1 MAMEQGMKRC
11 PACAELIQA
20 EAHKCRY
27 CGTDIDSYVAA
38 HESTVEKTLFSGHPK
53 VIYTFG
59 QYVLVVCTLGI
70 ALLVYWLRS
79 LSTTFTVTTQRVQ
92 IERGIFS
99 KVKDNLEL
107 FRVDHFDVLKPLGMR
122 LLGQC
127 QVHLHSSDQGMSSV
141 YLYGIDGLEAMADT
155 LRDCSLR
162 ERARRRVLP
171 VEQM

>member
-1 MAMEQGMKRC
+1 MEPATKRC
-11 PACAELIQA
+11 PACAEEIQA
-20 EAHKCRY
+20 AAHKCRY
-27 CGTDIDSYVAA
+27 CGTDIDAYVAA
-38 HESTVEKTLFSGHPK
+38 HETTVEKELFSGHPK
-53 VIYTFG
+53 AIYSFG
-59 QYVLVVCTLGI
+59 QFVLAVCTLGI
-70 ALLVYWLRS
+70 ALLIYWVRS
-79 LSTTFTVTTQRVQ
+79 LSITFTITTQRVQ
-92 IERGIFS
+92 VERGLFS

-127 QVHLHSSDQGMSSV
+127 QVHLHTSDPDMPSV
-141 YLYGIDGLEAMADT
+141 SLYGIPELEAMAET

>member
-1 MAMEQGMKRC
+1 MDQAMKRC

-27 CGTDIDSYVAA
+27 CGTDLDSYVAA
-38 HESTVEKTLFSGHPK
+38 HAASVEKTLFSGHPR

-59 QYVLVVCTLGI
+59 QYVLAVCTIGI

-92 IERGIFS
+92 IERGLFS
-99 KVKDNLEL
+99 KVQDNLEL
-107 FRVDHFDVLKPLGMR
+107 FRVDHFDVLKPFGMR
-122 LLGQC
+122 LVGQC
-127 QVHLHSSDQGMSSV
+127 QVHLHSSDQSMSSV

>member
-1 MAMEQGMKRC
+1 MEPATKRC
-11 PACAELIQA
+11 PACAEEIQA
-20 EAHKCRY
+20 AAHKCRF
-27 CGTDIDSYVAA
+27 CGTDIDSYTVA
-38 HESTVEKTLFSGHPK
+38 HEATVEKELFSGHPK
-53 VIYTFG
+53 VIYSFG

-79 LSTTFTVTTQRVQ
+79 LGTRFTITTQRVQ
-92 IERGIFS
+92 LEHGIFS

-107 FRVDHFDVLKPLGMR
+107 FRVDHFDVLKPFGMR

-141 YLYGIDGLEAMADT
+141 YLFGIPGLEAMADT
-155 LRDCSLR
+155 LRECSLR

>member
-1 MAMEQGMKRC
+1 MEQAIKRC
-11 PACAELIQA
+11 PACAEEIQA
-20 EAHKCRY
+20 AAHKCRF

-38 HESTVEKTLFSGHPK
+38 HEATVEKTLFSGHPK

-79 LSTTFTVTTQRVQ
+79 LSTTFTITTQRVQ
-92 IERGIFS
+92 IEHGLFS
-99 KVKDNLEL
+99 KTKDNLEL
-107 FRVDHFDVLKPLGMR
+107 FRVDHFDVLKPFGMR

-127 QVHLHSSDQGMSSV
+127 QVHLHSSDEGMSSV
-141 YLYGIDGLEAMADT
+141 YLYGIPRLEGMADT
-155 LRDCSLR
+155 LRECSLR

-171 VEQM
+171 MEQM

>member
-1 MAMEQGMKRC
+1 MEPATKRC
-11 PACAELIQA
+11 PACAEEIQA
-20 EAHKCRY
+20 AAHKCRF
-27 CGTDIDSYVAA
+27 CGTDIDSYTAA
-38 HESTVEKTLFSGHPK
+38 HETTVEKELFSGHPK
-53 VIYTFG
+53 VIYSFG

-79 LSTTFTVTTQRVQ
+79 LGTRFTITTQRVQ

-107 FRVDHFDVLKPLGMR
+107 FRVDHFDVLKPFGMR

-141 YLYGIDGLEAMADT
+141 YLFGIPGLEAMADT
-155 LRDCSLR
+155 LRECSLR